1 MAAGAIIGGMR
12 FFNTAGP
19 VREDRHYRIPPLS
32 RLDLE
37 SVLDLLRQ
45 EKYFALHAPRQSGKT
60 TTLLALRDLLNEG
73 AAGEV
78 QCVYANL
85 EVGQAGREDTGRA
98 MRAIVSELGRRAL
111 LLGDGFPQEAG
122 FGILEREG
130 PDTGPLMLLTR
141 WQLENPKPL
150 VLLLDEVDALVGDT
164 LVSFLRQLRVGYDER
179 PEAFPRSVVL
189 CGLRQ
194 VRDYRTRLGDG
205 KEVVA
210 GGSPF
215 NIRDESLRLGDFD
228 RRETDALLAQ
238 HTADTGQEFR
248 PEALTTVWEQT
259 RGQPWLVN
267 ALAYQACFRA
277 KAGLDRS
284 RAITADDLLEARE
297 ALILRRDTHLDQ
309 LGDKLREERVRRVI
323 EPLLSGGEGRAS
335 ERDFEYARDL
345 GLVAADAPTR
355 IANPIYR
362 EVIPREL
369 TWIVQQELDLDA
381 VWYVDAEGGL
391 DVPKLL
397 TRFQEF
403 FREHSEHWMGR
414 FRYSEAGAQLLLQ
427 AYCQRV
433 VNGGGRVDREYG
445 LGRRRTDLLLS
456 WPRGD
461 AWSRFV
467 IECKVLHGS
476 REATERRGL
485 EQTAAYLDLCGAE
498 AGHLVIFDRSEE
510 RSWEE
515 KIYRREAPTG
525 GPPITIWGA

>member
-1 MAAGAIIGGMR
+1 MGGMR

-32 RLDLE
+32 RLDIE
-37 SVLDLLRQ
+37 GVLDLVRQ
-45 EKYFALHAPRQSGKT
+45 EKYFAFHAPRQAGKT

-111 LLGDGFPQEAG
+111 RLGDGFPQEAG
-122 FGILEREG
+122 VGILEREG
-130 PDTGPLMLLTR
+130 PDTGLLMLLTR
-141 WQLENPKPL
+141 WQMENPKPL

-164 LVSFLRQLRVGYDER
+164 LVSFLRQLRVGYDGR

-215 NIRDESLRLGDFD
+215 DIRDESLRLGDFD
-228 RRETDALLAQ
+228 RQETDALLAQ
-238 HTADTGQEFR
+238 HTAATGQAFR

-277 KAGLDRS
+277 KAGRDRS
-284 RAITADDLLEARE
+284 RAITGDDILDARE

-335 ERDFEYARDL
+335 EHDFEYVRDL

-369 TWIVQQELDLDA
+369 TRIVQQELDLDA

-391 DVPKLL
+391 DVPKSL

-461 AWSRFV
+461 TWSRFV
-467 IECKVLHGS
+467 IECKVLHGG

-485 EQTAAYLDLCGAE
+485 EQTAAYMDLCGAE

-510 RSWEE
+510 RSWAE
-515 KIYRREAPTG
+515 KIYRKEAPPG
-525 GPPITIWGA
+525 GRPITIWGA

>member
-1 MAAGAIIGGMR
+1 MGGMR

-37 SVLDLLRQ
+37 SVLDLVRQ
-45 EKYFALHAPRQSGKT
+45 EKYFALHAPRQTGKT
-60 TTLLALRDLLNEG
+60 TALLALRDLLNEG

-78 QCVYANL
+78 RCVYANL

-98 MRAIVSELGRRAL
+98 MQAIVSELARQAMLQGEDLPPEVREDLVA
-111 LLGDGFPQEAG
+111 
-122 FGILEREG
+122 REG
-130 PDTGPLMLLTR
+130 PDAALLTALTR
-141 WQLENPKPL
+141 WQMASPRPL

-164 LVSFLRQLRVGYDER
+164 LLSFLRQLRSGYAQR
-179 PEAFPRSVVL
+179 PDAFPGSVVL
-189 CGLRQ
+189 CGLRN
-194 VRDYRTRLGDG
+194 VRDYRTHLGDG

-215 NIRDESLRLGDFD
+215 NIRDESLRLGDFN
-228 RRETDALLAQ
+228 RGETDALLAQ
-238 HTADTGQEFR
+238 HTVETGQEFL

-335 ERDFEYARDL
+335 EHDFEYVRDL

-369 TWIVQQELDLDA
+369 TWIVQQELDLNA

-461 AWSRFV
+461 TWSRFV

-485 EQTAAYLDLCGAE
+485 EQTAAYMDLCGAE

-525 GPPITIWGA
+525 GRPITIWGA